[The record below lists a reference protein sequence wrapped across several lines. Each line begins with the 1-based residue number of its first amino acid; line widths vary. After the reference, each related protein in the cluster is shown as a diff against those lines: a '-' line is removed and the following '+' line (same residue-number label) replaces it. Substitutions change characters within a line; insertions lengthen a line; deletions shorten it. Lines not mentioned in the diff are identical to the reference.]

1 MRQGFANGAQIPCI
15 SILSVFLKL
24 ELIGKSIEDV
34 RPYFESFVRW
44 CMERENPQTQVRVW
58 EFASGSDKRIRV
70 PIASLLEDIYADKY
84 LARKNGDLQK
94 AMIHQ

>member
-1 MRQGFANGAQIPCI
+1 
-15 SILSVFLKL
+15 
-24 ELIGKSIEDV
+24 
-34 RPYFESFVRW
+34 
-44 CMERENPQTQVRVW
+44 MERENPQTQVRVW